1 MNKKLVAEM
10 MRGIRPRIRSLL
22 KENGIDVKDASEDLS
37 IDLSHYYRLLRGDR
51 PMTVDNI
58 IAHSE
63 YLNVSV
69 LYLMFGLE
77 IDDIKRCKEVS
88 PGEINVMIDMVIEAS
103 KNLDDASKKEKI
115 LKILNVLI
123 VLIKTM

>member
-1 MNKKLVAEM
+1 
-10 MRGIRPRIRSLL
+10 
-22 KENGIDVKDASEDLS
+22 
-37 IDLSHYYRLLRGDR
+37 
-51 PMTVDNI
+51 
-58 IAHSE
+58 
-63 YLNVSV
+63 
-69 LYLMFGLE
+69 MFGLE

-88 PGEINVMIDMVIEAS
+88 PGEINVMIDMVLEAS